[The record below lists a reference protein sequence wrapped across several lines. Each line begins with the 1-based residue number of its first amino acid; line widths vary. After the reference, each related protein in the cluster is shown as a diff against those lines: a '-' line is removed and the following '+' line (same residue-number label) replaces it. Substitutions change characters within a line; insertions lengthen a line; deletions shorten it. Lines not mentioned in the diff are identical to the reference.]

1 MNFRIDGKWLF
12 EDEER
17 LITIQ
22 REKLSD
28 NPFLLKI
35 FDNLVETCPICV
47 YGGMHFIGLEEKEK
61 ELLVLH
67 KDILINYDIQIRINT
82 RFVEFRCSDNG
93 HYLLLGSMF
102 WFRLFSNYINIKPNR
117 KVLIIKSEYEIYS
130 YLERKKVLVPL
141 QLKHIAELSSHE
153 TYKLFFSAYF
163 RSVNTNLMRDLYK
176 EFSECP
182 CNINVPIKISDIPF
196 AYNKKML
203 LENKKVPV
211 YKKFNSFPLAYSYSL
226 VKAQKYIKEN
236 EFTKFFQSEPF
247 GMEGKIYEKGR
258 VKEFFIT
265 YFYKKLGFERGKK
278 PGVIADYIRIVLLL
292 KTTVN
297 LNINSFK
304 QLVREHDKLVDKLFE
319 KSRKTRKNAKFL
331 LEEDNPFL
339 YIKVPQKIKRIKN
352 PEELFEEGVINKNCV
367 YSYLDEINRG
377 NCMIYT
383 TTIDNKRYTIELIKK
398 RKTFIF
404 NQIKGICNSEPT
416 DTVVDIIYN
425 GFVGVNPDYKFKLA
439 L

>member
-12 EDEER
+12 EDEEF

-22 REKLSD
+22 RERLSD
-28 NPFLLKI
+28 NPLLVKI
-35 FDNLVETCPICV
+35 FDKLVETCPICIN
-47 YGGMHFIGLEEKEK
+47 GDIHFISLQEKEK
-61 ELLVLH
+61 ELLLLYKDVLKH
-67 KDILINYDIQIRINT
+67 YEIRTYINT
-82 RFVEFRCSDNG
+82 KYIKFNISDNG
-93 HYLLLGSMF
+93 HYILFGNIYH
-102 WFRLFSNYINIKPNR
+102 FRLFDDRVAVSPK
-117 KVLIIKSEYEIYS
+117 KVFIIKNEYEIYS

-163 RSVNTNLMRDLYK
+163 KSVNTNLMKDLYK

-182 CNINVPIKISDIPF
+182 GNINVPIKISDIPF

-203 LENKKVPV
+203 LETKKIPV
-211 YKKFNSFPLAYSYSL
+211 YNKFNSFPLAYSYSL
-226 VKAQKYIKEN
+226 VKAQKYIKQN

-247 GMEGKIYEKGR
+247 GIEGKIYEKGR

-265 YFYKKLGFERGKK
+265 YFYRKLGFERGEKT
-278 PGVIADYIRIVLLL
+278 GVIADYIRIVLLL

-319 KSRKTRKNAKFL
+319 KNRKIRKKAKFL
-331 LEEDNPFL
+331 LKEDNPFL
-339 YIKVPQKIKRIKN
+339 YIKVPQEIKRIKN

-404 NQIKGICNSEPT
+404 NQIKGVCNSEPSAA
-416 DTVVDIIYN
+416 VVDTIYN
-425 GFVGVNPDYKFKLA
+425 DFIEVNSDVKFKLA